1 LASRQSVSSNLVR
14 FGDEFELD
22 LGAYELRRAGR
33 RLRLAR
39 IPMELLLLLLE
50 QPGQLVTRE
59 QIAERIWGKDVFL
72 DIDNGI
78 NAVVR
83 RIRQVLEDDPE
94 QPRFIETVVGRGY
107 RFIATIQEPS
117 LPPAFLSAVEA
128 QPREGDPGKKLFQ
141 YRILKMLRRINVGSA
156 SRAEDLQQLVGPDER
171 NKNAG
176 RPWRIGIAAGS
187 VILLIALSLLFPSIT
202 RRFFMPQSRPQPTEV
217 VPLTALPG
225 QEISPSF
232 SPDGSQVAFGWDG
245 ETNGEGFD
253 LYIKV
258 IGTDKPLRLT
268 RHPAAWLGVAW
279 SPDGRYIAMNRLD
292 KENGGIFLVPALGG
306 PERKLT
312 STLPVF
318 RPLMAV
324 ISWSPDG
331 KQLAFVDHRPSALGT
346 FPQLFL
352 LSIDTLERKA
362 VETGC
367 SRVIEPG
374 FAPVGDALAYICIED
389 DGYYSLNL
397 RELRGGKSTR
407 LFGGLQ
413 RIGGTSWTRDGAH
426 IIFSYNFSSYNAMA
440 GGDLWQFTP
449 GRTGH
454 LEKMQFG
461 HDASSPVTSSSGN
474 RLAYVQSR
482 VNENIWRVDLDAAKA
497 HAHKLL
503 TSTREENGPN
513 ISPDGKKIVFVS
525 NRAGSGEI
533 WVCDSDGA
541 NARQLTSFGG
551 ALTGTPR
558 WSPDGKQIAFDSRAG
573 GEANIYLVD
582 AAGGAPRK
590 LETGTRV
597 NSLPSWSHDG
607 GWLYF
612 VNAPAGSS
620 PTVWRVAAAGG
631 HAVQL
636 TKTAEVMPIE
646 SPDGR
651 YVYLVRNTEGK
662 FRLWRIRPDGSGEEM
677 VNGMPPLG
685 SSGSEWWPVQSGIYF
700 YGNGAGKPEVD
711 LLDLRTS
718 RIRRIYTPDKPPEPW
733 GGGFAVSPDGKWL
746 LYSRID
752 ETASDLMLVEN
763 FR

>member
-1 LASRQSVSSNLVR
+1 MASQQAACSSLVR
-14 FGDEFELD
+14 FGGDFELD

-50 QPGQLVTRE
+50 RPGQLVTRD
-59 QIAERIWGKDVFL
+59 QIAERIWGKDVFR
-72 DIDNGI
+72 DFDNGI

-83 RIRQVLEDDPE
+83 RIRQVLDDDPE
-94 QPRFIETVVGRGY
+94 RPRFIETIVGRGY
-107 RFIATIQEPS
+107 RFIATIQIPPS
-117 LPPAFLSAVEA
+117 VLLPAAEVQPPAVDA
-128 QPREGDPGKKLFQ
+128 
-141 YRILKMLRRINVGSA
+141 
-156 SRAEDLQQLVGPDER
+156 AEDLRPLAKPEQR
-171 NKNAG
+171 NKNAQ

-187 VILLIALSLLFPSIT
+187 VLLLMALGLLLPSIS
-202 RRFFMPQSRPQPTEV
+202 RRFFRPPSPPQSTEV
-217 VPLTALPG
+217 VPLTALQG

-245 ETNGEGFD
+245 ETDGAGFD
-253 LYIKV
+253 LYVKV
-258 IGTDKPLRLT
+258 IGTEKPLRLT
-268 RHPAAWLGVAW
+268 HHPAAWLGVAW
-279 SPDGRYIAMNRLD
+279 SPDGRNIAVNRLD
-292 KENGGIFLVPALGG
+292 KEDGGIFLVPALGG

-312 STLPVF
+312 STLAIF
-318 RPLMAV
+318 RPRMAV
-324 ISWSPDG
+324 ISWSQDG
-331 KQLAFVDHRPSALGT
+331 KQLAFVDHPPSALGT

-352 LSIDTLERKA
+352 LSLDTLERKP

-374 FAPVGDALAYICIED
+374 FAPVGEALAYICIED
-389 DGYYSLNL
+389 DGYFSLNS
-397 RELRGGKSTR
+397 RELRAGKSTR

-413 RIGGTSWTRDGAH
+413 RIGGTTWTRDGRH

-449 GRTGH
+449 GTTRP
-454 LEKMQFG
+454 LEKIPVG
-461 HDASSPVTSSSGN
+461 HDASSPVVSPTGD

-482 VNENIWRVDLDAAKA
+482 VNENIWRVDLNGGKN
-497 HAHKLL
+497 HAQKLL

-525 NRAGSGEI
+525 NRSGSGEI
-533 WVCDSDGA
+533 WVGDSDGA
-541 NARQLTSFGG
+541 NVRRLTSFGG
-551 ALTGTPR
+551 VLTGTPR
-558 WSPDGKQIAFDSRAG
+558 WSPDGKQIAFDSRVE

-582 AAGGAPRK
+582 PSGGVPRK
-590 LETGTRV
+590 LQTGTRV

-607 GWLYF
+607 AWLYF
-612 VNAPAGSS
+612 VNAPANSS

-631 HAVQL
+631 RAVQI
-636 TKTAEVMPIE
+636 TKTASLMPIE

-651 YVYLVRNTEGK
+651 YVYFVRNSEGK
-662 FRLWRIRPDGSGEEM
+662 VRLWRIRPDGSGEAM
-677 VNGMPPLG
+677 VDGMPALG
-685 SSGSEWWPVQSGIYF
+685 SSGAEWWPVQSGIYF
-700 YGNGAGKPEVD
+700 FANGTGKPEVD

-733 GGGFAVSPDGKWL
+733 AGDLAVSPDGKWL

-752 ETASDLMLVEN
+752 EMASDIMLVEN
-763 FR
+763 FH